1 MILFF
6 RFPGLL
12 FQSIRQVL
20 VLTLLL
26 YINKLLIYLKNFNF
40 LSELKNIENKIIM
53 IRLITNRNCHKTLVS
68 VFKHNRLFFSK
79 KDNKDDFF
87 NNKDFK

>member
-1 MILFF
+1 
-6 RFPGLL
+6 
-12 FQSIRQVL
+12 
-20 VLTLLL
+20 
-26 YINKLLIYLKNFNF
+26 
-40 LSELKNIENKIIM
+40 M